1 MEQIEK
7 QEERRYGQLINN
19 IGQLMKSAR
28 AKAARE
34 VNSIL
39 VDTYWQIGRYI
50 VEYEQGGKEKA
61 VYGSQLL
68 SNLSHDLKIR
78 VGKGFSRSNLTYMRK
93 FYVAFPNRETV
104 SHKLT
109 WSHYFEILKV
119 DDPLAISFYTN
130 ECEKERWSVR
140 ELKRQIDS
148 MLFHRLAVS
157 KNKDQVL
164 ELASRGIDMH
174 KPDNVIKDPY
184 VLEFLGLS
192 VDFAYKEGE
201 LEEALVN
208 HIGRFLL
215 ELGKGF
221 AYIGRQYR
229 FRNVIV
235 VRTVTRA
242 ATTLMSIVCR
252 TSAGC
257 SSNVSRSAATCQT
270 TCCHVPNNLLPRAE
284 QRG

>member
-104 SHKLT
+104 SHKFT
-109 WSHYFEILKV
+109 V
-119 DDPLAISFYTN
+119 CD
-130 ECEKERWSVR
+130 
-140 ELKRQIDS
+140 
-148 MLFHRLAVS
+148 S
-157 KNKDQVL
+157 KNCEVFTVQSCGMGSFGTSDRDRIHREPSDTGDQ
-164 ELASRGIDMH
+164 
-174 KPDNVIKDPY
+174 
-184 VLEFLGLS
+184 
-192 VDFAYKEGE
+192 
-201 LEEALVN
+201 
-208 HIGRFLL
+208 
-215 ELGKGF
+215 
-221 AYIGRQYR
+221 
-229 FRNVIV
+229 
-235 VRTVTRA
+235 
-242 ATTLMSIVCR
+242 C
-252 TSAGC
+252 
-257 SSNVSRSAATCQT
+257 
-270 TCCHVPNNLLPRAE
+270 
-284 QRG
+284 